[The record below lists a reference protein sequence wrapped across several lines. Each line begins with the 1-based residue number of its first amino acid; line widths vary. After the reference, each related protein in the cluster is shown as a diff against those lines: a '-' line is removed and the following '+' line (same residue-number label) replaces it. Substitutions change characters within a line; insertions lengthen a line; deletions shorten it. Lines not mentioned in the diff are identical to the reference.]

1 MMARATSTHFH
12 PRVVFALAVA
22 AVLGGCSKARE
33 EPVTL
38 AVRSIHPDAIGRHG
52 RALSG
57 EELAGRYYAS
67 PEADSAAGYILSQLR
82 SADIQLVQ
90 RAENLLGSHPA
101 CFAHHFSVTLH
112 RTTPQSRL
120 STVAGRNERS
130 AQLGY
135 EFMPLV
141 FARAGE
147 TDGSVTWIPR
157 SGLPGDLG
165 PRVRNRVVIVPPE
178 VWRAG
183 EGDAIEAQLHRLAR
197 RLEEQG
203 ARAVLFAGDPDL
215 LYSAATTYPSTLT
228 PALRSA
234 VHSARGTLT
243 NFHADRAS
251 LNAQAEAWRHAPQT
265 TLPAAVVRSTW
276 ASRLQEGDPVRLG
289 IGLAPEVSL
298 GQSILV
304 GFRGHSRPHEI
315 VVLTAHYDH
324 TGINAEGDVLNGAD
338 DNASGV
344 AALLEIARALP
355 HVAPTLERSVVLAFL
370 SGERSGLQGSQA
382 LIADLPRLLGSD
394 SRMVTS
400 LSLRAVGRNAAR
412 PLLLFGG
419 QEHPWLATVFDA
431 YNIRDVL
438 LGPPLELQREATVVA
453 KQDNGEEAGQARAS
467 AHLAFHRAG
476 VPSLLLNDGLDATL
490 YGQPDDDWKYV
501 DADKVARVARLAFRA
516 AYDLATE
523 VRPAALPASAPAR

>member
-1 MMARATSTHFH
+1 MMACAIRARLH
-12 PRVVFALAVA
+12 PGFRLALALTAVA
-22 AVLGGCSKARE
+22 SGCSRPRE
-33 EPVTL
+33 EPVTT
-38 AVRSIHPDAIGRHG
+38 AVRAITADAIGRHG

-82 SADIQLVQ
+82 SADVQLVQ
-90 RAENLLGSHPA
+90 RAENLLGRHPA

-112 RTTPQSRL
+112 RVTPQSRL
-120 STVAGRNERS
+120 AAVSGRNERV
-130 AQLGY
+130 ALLGY

-141 FARAGE
+141 FARSGDV
-147 TDGSVTWIPR
+147 DGTVTWIPR
-157 SGLPGDLG
+157 TGLPGDLG
-165 PRVRNRVVIVPPE
+165 PRVRDRIVIVPPD
-178 VWRAG
+178 VWRTT
-183 EGDAIEAQLHRLAR
+183 EGTAIEARLYRLAR
-197 RLEEQG
+197 RFEEQG

-215 LYSAATTYPSTLT
+215 LYSAASTYPSTLT
-228 PALRSA
+228 PELRSA

-251 LNAQAEAWRHAPQT
+251 LSAQAEAWRHAPQA

-276 ASRLQEGDPVRLG
+276 ASRLQEGDTVRLG

-304 GFRGHSRPHEI
+304 GFRGHSRPEQI

-344 AALLEIARALP
+344 AALLEVARALP
-355 HVAPTLERSVVLAFL
+355 QVAPTLERSIVLAFL
-370 SGERSGLQGSQA
+370 SGERTGLQGSEA
-382 LIADLPRLLGSD
+382 LIADLPRLLGPEV
-394 SRMVTS
+394 RVVTS

-419 QEHPWLATVFDA
+419 HENPWLATVFDA
-431 YNIRDVL
+431 YNNREAL
-438 LGPPLELQREATVVA
+438 LGPPLELQRETASTDA
-453 KQDNGEEAGQARAS
+453 KFADAGQARAS
-467 AHLAFHRAG
+467 AHLAFQRAG
-476 VPSLLLNDGLDATL
+476 IPSLLLNDGLDATL

-501 DADKVARVARLAFRA
+501 DADKVMRVARLAFRA

-523 VRPAALPASAPAR
+523 LRPAALPASAPGR

>member
-1 MMARATSTHFH
+1 MIARATRARFH
-12 PRVVFALAVA
+12 PLHLALALTA
-22 AVLGGCSKARE
+22 AANGCSRPRE
-33 EPVTL
+33 EPVT
-38 AVRSIHPDAIGRHG
+38 AAIRGISADAIGRHG

-67 PEADSAAGYILSQLR
+67 PEADSAASYILSQLR
-82 SADIQLVQ
+82 SADVQLVQ
-90 RAENLLGSHPA
+90 RAENLLGNHPG
-101 CFAHHFSVTLH
+101 CFAHHFSITLH
-112 RTTPQSRL
+112 RVTPQSRL
-120 STVAGRNERS
+120 AAVTGRSERT

-141 FARAGE
+141 FARSGDVE
-147 TDGSVTWIPR
+147 GSVTWIPQ

-165 PRVRNRVVIVPPE
+165 PRVRDRIVIVPPD
-178 VWRAG
+178 VWRAT
-183 EGDAIEAQLHRLAR
+183 EGTVLEARLHRLGR

-203 ARAVLFAGDPDL
+203 AQAVLFAGEPDL
-215 LYSAATTYPSTLT
+215 LYNAASTYPSTLT
-228 PALRSA
+228 PELRSA

-265 TLPAAVVRSTW
+265 TLPAVVVRSTW
-276 ASRLQEGDPVRLG
+276 ASRLQEGDRVRLG

-304 GFRGHSRPHEI
+304 GFRGHTLPHEI

-344 AALLEIARALP
+344 AALLEVARALR
-355 HVAPTLERSVVLAFL
+355 HVAPALERSLVLAFL
-370 SGERSGLQGSQA
+370 SGERSGLQGSEA
-382 LIADLPRLLGSD
+382 LIADLPRLLGPEV
-394 SRMVTS
+394 RVVTC

-412 PLLLFGG
+412 PLLLVGG
-419 QEHPWLATVFDA
+419 RENPWLASVFDV
-431 YNIRDVL
+431 YNIHEVL
-438 LGPPLELQREATVVA
+438 LGPPLELQREAGMLAVQGGIA
-453 KQDNGEEAGQARAS
+453 DPGQARAS
-467 AHLAFHRAG
+467 AHLAFQRAG
-476 VPSLLLNDGLDATL
+476 VPSLLLNDGLDAML

-501 DADKVARVARLAFRA
+501 DADKVTRVARLTFRA
-516 AYDLATE
+516 AFDLATE
-523 VRPAALPASAPAR
+523 LRPAALPASAPGR